1 MRYCLFFTQPSLFI
15 FDDKNHNA
23 QIINFDGTIYDNYE
37 PGLRNKVIKDVAKNG
52 LKRKF
57 KK

>member
-1 MRYCLFFTQPSLFI
+1 MLKLLILTEQFMITMNQAYV
-15 FDDKNHNA
+15 
-23 QIINFDGTIYDNYE
+23 
-37 PGLRNKVIKDVAKNG
+37 NKVIKDVAKNG